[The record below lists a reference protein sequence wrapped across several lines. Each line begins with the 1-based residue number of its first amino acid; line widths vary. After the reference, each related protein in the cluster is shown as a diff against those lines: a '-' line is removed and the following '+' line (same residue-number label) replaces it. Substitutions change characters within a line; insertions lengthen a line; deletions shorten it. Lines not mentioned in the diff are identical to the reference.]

1 MNTEMEKE
9 LETEISQALQG
20 LPDLAA
26 PPGFLARTMGALE
39 RPAPWQLQPWPRWP
53 LFARF
58 AFLVVA
64 LAVLALAVAGW
75 RAFEPGLLARTSH
88 RLAPAAAGFASF
100 WNVLSGLAGA
110 LTLAVEQLGK
120 GFMLA
125 CLVVAAGA
133 CAVCAGFGTIFV
145 RLALASP
152 SKNQL

>member
-9 LETEISQALQG
+9 LEIEISRALQG

-39 RPAPWQLQPWPRWP
+39 QPSPWRLQPWTGWP
-53 LFARF
+53 LFARI

-64 LAVLALAVAGW
+64 LGAAAAAVEGW
-75 RAFEPGLLARTSH
+75 RVVGPGLLAEASH
-88 RLAPAAAGFASF
+88 RLAPAVASLASF

-110 LTLAVEQLGK
+110 LTLAAEQLSK

-125 CLVVAAGA
+125 CLVAAAGA

-145 RLALASP
+145 RLALAGP
-152 SKNQL
+152 RKNQL